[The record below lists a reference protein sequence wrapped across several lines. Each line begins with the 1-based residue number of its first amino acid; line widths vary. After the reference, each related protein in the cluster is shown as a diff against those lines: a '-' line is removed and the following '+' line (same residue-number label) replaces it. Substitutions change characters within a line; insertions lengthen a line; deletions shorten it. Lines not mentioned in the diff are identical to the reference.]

1 MANLP
6 VVIFQFAMSPYERWH
21 HLAWAGA
28 FLITVGILVLS
39 VSARAYLSKRRQV
52 A

>member
-6 VVIFQFAMSPYERWH
+6 VVIFQFAMSPYEDWH

-28 FLITVGILVLS
+28 LIITVGVLVLNI
-39 VSARAYLSKRRQV
+39 VAHSALRQRRNTN
-52 A
+52 